1 MPSSRSFTW
10 AGLPI
15 ICFCGAAVFSGC
27 TTGSNPTGPAGASP
41 AAPGPDPAGLA
52 ALDAEFAS
60 GSRGYVDALLVIKRG
75 QVAID
80 RQYSHDYEAMF
91 AGKDPVRGPYNYYDP
106 DWHPWYRKSDL
117 HTLQSVTKSITS
129 ALIGI
134 AIGRGEI
141 PGVEVP
147 ILKYFDASKV
157 ANLDDRKRRIVLRD
171 LLTMTA
177 GLKWDE
183 DSVPYTDKANSCA
196 AMEASAD
203 WARYVIDQPMEHD
216 PGRAF
221 RYSSGVSE
229 LLAQILLKATGRQAD
244 AYAAERLFKPLGIER
259 YYWKH
264 TPTDLPDTEGGLYLT
279 RADLARFG
287 TLYLHDGV
295 WEGKRIL
302 PEGWVAETMRPR
314 VDPGLKE
321 IPAARYGYQWWLVP
335 WGKEGRSAWTCWGYG
350 GQFLFVVP
358 ERDLIAVFNG
368 WNIYDRPELDPKWA
382 LDQTLAAVIT
392 P

>member
-1 MPSSRSFTW
+1 M
-10 AGLPI
+10 
-15 ICFCGAAVFSGC
+15 
-27 TTGSNPTGPAGASP
+27 
-41 AAPGPDPAGLA
+41 DPARLA
-52 ALDAEFAS
+52 VLDSVFAS
-60 GSRGYVDALLVIKRG
+60 GARGYVDAMLVMRRG
-75 QVAID
+75 QVAFD
-80 RQYSHDYEAMF
+80 RRYGHDYEALF

-117 HTLQSVTKSITS
+117 HTLQSVTKSVTS

-147 ILKYFDASKV
+147 ILRYFDAAAV
-157 ANLDDRKRRIVLRD
+157 ASLDERKKRIVLRD

-177 GLKWDE
+177 GFKWDE

-216 PGRAF
+216 PGRVF

-229 LLAQILLKATGRQAD
+229 LLAHILLKATGRQAD
-244 AYAAERLFKPLGIER
+244 EYAMDHLFKPIGIER
-259 YYWKH
+259 FYWKR
-264 TPTDLPDTEGGLYLT
+264 TPTGLPDTEGGLYLT
-279 RADLARFG
+279 RSDLARFG
-287 TLYLHDGV
+287 SLYLHDGV

-302 PEGWVAETMRPR
+302 PKGWVAETMRPR
-314 VDPGLKE
+314 ADPGM
-321 IPAARYGYQWWLVP
+321 PGTPGVRYGYQWWLLP
-335 WGKEGRSAWTCWGYG
+335 WGEAKHSAWTCWGYG

-382 LDQTLAAVIT
+382 LDRVLAAT
-392 P
+392 TSASSFAR

>member
-1 MPSSRSFTW
+1 MD
-10 AGLPI
+10 
-15 ICFCGAAVFSGC
+15 AA
-27 TTGSNPTGPAGASP
+27 A
-41 AAPGPDPAGLA
+41 LA
-52 ALDAEFAS
+52 AIDAPFAS
-60 GSRGYVDALLVIKRG
+60 GSRGYVDAMLVIRHG
-75 QVAID
+75 QAVFD
-80 RQYSHDYEAMF
+80 RQYAQDYVRLF

-117 HTLQSVTKSITS
+117 HTLQSVTKSVTS

-147 ILKYFDASKV
+147 VLRYFDAAGI
-157 ANLDDRKRRIVLRD
+157 ANLDDRKRRLVLRD

-177 GLKWDE
+177 GIRWDE
-183 DSVPYTDKANSCA
+183 DSVPYTDPANSCA

-203 WARYVIDQPMEHD
+203 WARYVIDQPMDHD
-216 PGRAF
+216 PGRVF

-229 LLAQILLKATGRQAD
+229 ILAHILWKATGRQAD
-244 AYAAERLFKPLGIER
+244 EYAAEHLFGPLGIER
-259 YYWKH
+259 FYWKR
-264 TPTDLPDTEGGLYLT
+264 TPTGLPDTEGGLYLA
-279 RADLARFG
+279 RSDLARFG
-287 TLYLHDGV
+287 SLYLHDGV
-295 WEGKRIL
+295 WKGRRIL

-314 VDPGLKE
+314 ADPGAPDL
-321 IPAARYGYQWWLVP
+321 PGVRYGYQWWLMP
-335 WGKEGRSAWTCWGYG
+335 WGEGKNFAWACWGYG

-358 ERDLIAVFNG
+358 ERDLVAVFNG

-382 LDQTLAAVIT
+382 LDRTLGAAVG

>member
-1 MPSSRSFTW
+1 MIACLCG
-10 AGLPI
+10 AGLL
-15 ICFCGAAVFSGC
+15 VGC
-27 TTGSNPTGPAGASP
+27 TGGSNPPGPTAPGSAASSDAASP
-41 AAPGPDPAGLA
+41 AALGLEAAKLA
-52 ALDAEFAS
+52 ALDSDFAS
-60 GSRGYVDALLVIKRG
+60 GAHGYVDAMLVMRRG
-75 QVAID
+75 QVAFD
-80 RQYSHDYEAMF
+80 RQYAHDYVALF

-117 HTLQSVTKSITS
+117 HTLQSVTKSVTS

-147 ILKYFDASKV
+147 ILRYFDAAKV
-157 ANLDDRKRRIVLRD
+157 AHLDARKKRIVLRD

-177 GLKWDE
+177 GFKWDE
-183 DSVPYTDKANSCA
+183 DSVPYTDQANSCA
-196 AMEASAD
+196 AMEASTD

-216 PGRAF
+216 PGAVF

-229 LLAQILLKATGRQAD
+229 LLAHILFKATGRQAD
-244 AYAAERLFKPLGIER
+244 EYAVDHLFKPIGIER
-259 YYWKH
+259 SYWKR
-264 TPTDLPDTEGGLYLT
+264 TPTGLPDTEGGLYLA

-287 TLYLHDGV
+287 SLYLHDGV

-314 VDPGLKE
+314 VDPGMKE
-321 IPAARYGYQWWLVP
+321 IPGVRYGYQWWLLP
-335 WGKEGRSAWTCWGYG
+335 WGEPKRTAWTCWGYG

-358 ERDLIAVFNG
+358 QRDLIAVFNG

>member
-1 MPSSRSFTW
+1 MD
-10 AGLPI
+10 
-15 ICFCGAAVFSGC
+15 
-27 TTGSNPTGPAGASP
+27 P
-41 AAPGPDPAGLA
+41 AALA
-52 ALDAEFAS
+52 ALDSAFAS
-60 GSRGYVDALLVIKRG
+60 GARGYVDAMLVIRRG
-75 QVAID
+75 QAVFD
-80 RQYSHDYEAMF
+80 RQYTHDYESLF
-91 AGKDPVRGPYNYYDP
+91 ARKDPVRGPYNYYDP

-117 HTLQSVTKSITS
+117 HTLQSVTKSVTS

-141 PGVEVP
+141 PRVEVP
-147 ILKYFDASKV
+147 ILRYFDAAAV
-157 ANLDDRKRRIVLRD
+157 ANLDERKKRIILRD

-177 GLKWDE
+177 GFKWDE

-196 AMEASAD
+196 AMEASTD

-216 PGRAF
+216 PGRVF

-229 LLAQILLKATGRQAD
+229 LLAHILLKATGRQAD
-244 AYAAERLFKPLGIER
+244 EYAVDHLFKPLGIER
-259 YYWKH
+259 YYWKR
-264 TPTDLPDTEGGLYLT
+264 TPTGLPDTEGGLYLT

-287 TLYLHDGV
+287 SLYLHDGV

-314 VDPGLKE
+314 ADPRMQE
-321 IPAARYGYQWWLVP
+321 IPGARYGYQWWLLP
-335 WGKEGRSAWTCWGYG
+335 WGEAKRQAWTCWGYG

-368 WNIYDRPELDPKWA
+368 WNIYDRPEIDPRWA
-382 LDQTLAAVIT
+382 LDRVLAAVVA